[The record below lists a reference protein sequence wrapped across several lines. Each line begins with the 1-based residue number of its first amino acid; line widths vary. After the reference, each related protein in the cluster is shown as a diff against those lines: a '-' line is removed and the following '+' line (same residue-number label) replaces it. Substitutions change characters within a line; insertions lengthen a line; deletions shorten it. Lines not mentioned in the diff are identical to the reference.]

1 MKKSKKI
8 AKYARMAS
16 NEAHEEWMNLD
27 QYGMFAHGHMR
38 DLLSEMIDK
47 FDNIEAMAYDN
58 WYRKLIRKWKY
69 RK

>member
-1 MKKSKKI
+1 MNKNKKI
-8 AKYARMAS
+8 ANYARMAS
-16 NEAHEEWMNLD
+16 NEAHEEWMNIE
-27 QYGMFAHGHMR
+27 QYGMFANGHMK

-47 FDNIEAMAYDN
+47 FDTIEAMAYNN